1 MNQTLTALDWSI
13 VILYIVILVGLA
25 FYSKLRKHQNT
36 EEYLVAKHSMN
47 WFIVAIAVF
56 ATLFSTISFVSI
68 PGEAYNHGLILL
80 GTSVAQLLVVPLA
93 IWLFLR
99 FFFNAPTFTAYEYL
113 ERRYDRKCRVMA
125 SLIFL
130 MIRLFYT
137 GCVFYSAAILFE
149 TMLGWNPAVTI
160 LTIGIITVFYAWL
173 GGSRAVILADVIQS
187 AIILCGIVAI
197 LFRILQVIGFDFGA
211 VIHFAHVHNH
221 LFEEATTSEFYRIN
235 VHDRW
240 NFYLLI
246 LVVLNGPLV
255 AMSCDQMVIQRL
267 LAGKNYKQ
275 AVRSTY
281 TNYFLSIPMVLML
294 YGIGLCLFY
303 YYNGG
308 GGILP
313 EQTSGDQVLGHF
325 ITTMLPAPL
334 PGLIATA
341 LLSALM
347 STVAGA
353 VNSLVTV
360 LLKDIV
366 VLAIPGI
373 EGTAKEM
380 TWCRVLTIVTGMIA
394 VGLALMLYFMGKG
407 IRTTVLEVTGVWASL
422 WPILLSAFL
431 YGVLSR
437 RVSAKAMFI
446 SLIAGTLA
454 GLLVPYVFYYLM
466 PPAYRWGFQW
476 VGLPG
481 QLLSLTLPPLLSL
494 IWPNHKKLDNL
505 TVFTTEKFI
514 KENS

>member
-1 MNQTLTALDWSI
+1 
-13 VILYIVILVGLA
+13 
-25 FYSKLRKHQNT
+25 
-36 EEYLVAKHSMN
+36 
-47 WFIVAIAVF
+47 
-56 ATLFSTISFVSI
+56 
-68 PGEAYNHGLILL
+68 
-80 GTSVAQLLVVPLA
+80 
-93 IWLFLR
+93 
-99 FFFNAPTFTAYEYL
+99 
-113 ERRYDRKCRVMA
+113 
-125 SLIFL
+125 
-130 MIRLFYT
+130 
-137 GCVFYSAAILFE
+137 
-149 TMLGWNPAVTI
+149 
-160 LTIGIITVFYAWL
+160 
-173 GGSRAVILADVIQS
+173 
-187 AIILCGIVAI
+187 
-197 LFRILQVIGFDFGA
+197 
-211 VIHFAHVHNH
+211 
-221 LFEEATTSEFYRIN
+221 
-235 VHDRW
+235 
-240 NFYLLI
+240 
-246 LVVLNGPLV
+246 
-255 AMSCDQMVIQRL
+255 
-267 LAGKNYKQ
+267 
-275 AVRSTY
+275 
-281 TNYFLSIPMVLML
+281 MVLML

-422 WPILLSAFL
+422 WPILLSAFP